1 MTTSFLRIPFID
13 LLRSLLITMHF
24 LLFAGLATLASA
36 ATMEITVKNDLISVE
51 LVDVPL
57 IEVLQRVKQEFGFKA
72 HFHGDLSELITL
84 SFTDF
89 PLEKCLQQLTANHS
103 LSVASLSPTKLPEQN
118 DEKQIA
124 EVWVISRSAISRNLN
139 VPPVASVLPSSD
151 LINNTAKVNEK
162 APELADD
169 GEQEGVPL
177 GQLLNDPD
185 AKRSS
190 KRQAINELAAVGDAA
205 SVLTMAESLGNEDK
219 EVRQLLVAGISSVEN
234 EESTRVL
241 GQVLQDESDPAI
253 RKIAVRALGQRKDD
267 VVVQALLQ
275 GAMNDEDEEVRILA
289 EQLLT
294 Q

>member
-1 MTTSFLRIPFID
+1 MTISFLRIPSIN
-13 LLRSLLITMHF
+13 LLRSLLIGMIF
-24 LLFAGLATLASA
+24 LLFAGLATFASA
-36 ATMEITVKNDLISVE
+36 VTIEITVKDDLISAK
-51 LVDVPL
+51 LIDVPL

-72 HFHGDLSELITL
+72 HFQGDLSELITL

-103 LSVASLSPTKLPEQN
+103 LSVASLTTTKIPEQN
-118 DEKQIA
+118 EKKQIA
-124 EVWVISRSAISRNLN
+124 EVWVISRSSISRNAN
-139 VPPVASVLPSSD
+139 VPPVAPVLPSSD
-151 LINNTAKVNEK
+151 LINNTAKINEE
-162 APELADD
+162 APELTDA
-169 GEQEGVPL
+169 GERERVTL
-177 GQLLNDPD
+177 EQLLNDPD

-190 KRQAINELAAVGDAA
+190 QRQAINELAAIGDAA
-205 SVLTMAESLGNEDK
+205 SVLTMAESLSNEDK

-241 GQVLQDESDPAI
+241 GQVLQDESDPDI
-253 RKIAVRALGQRKDD
+253 RKTAVRALGQRKDD

-275 GAMNDEDEEVRILA
+275 GAMNDGDEEVKILA